1 MQYYLIH
8 VYKHYEIIGN
18 SLKAPWPNLKR
29 LIDPASTTAT
39 TTCFFPDLSTMNGFG
54 LQGEACS
61 ILNAHGNSRRIKD
74 CWAVGAEAMDGVI
87 VWGSVLVLFGVDR
100 RWRG

>member
-1 MQYYLIH
+1 
-8 VYKHYEIIGN
+8 
-18 SLKAPWPNLKR
+18 
-29 LIDPASTTAT
+29 
-39 TTCFFPDLSTMNGFG
+39 MNGFG